1 MEGRRPGGPDVN
13 VSANAVYVADSGAK
27 KPLDELNR
35 LIALRSKALNT
46 STKKAAVAVAIDALK
61 SLRSAT
67 RDARKRKR
75 FKIKVEFTGW
85 YGGFSWPERK
95 PCVRTGPRRNDPKA
109 ALGGLK
115 VKWLIKG
122 LKRQDQRKAFLV
134 TPEKTGKKPYIVVC
148 ADARQAR
155 EYERRASLARV
166 GDMGGLARNALGV
179 AMNKISQGGAELDGN
194 SVNKVNPSDLASAW
208 VVDSGNSCSVRVVD
222 RLDYSSNALRGGD
235 SAVETALMKAANK
248 VYGILK
254 RLGGI
259 PLGQDLGTPFP
270 EVKRRA

>member
-1 MEGRRPGGPDVN
+1 MN
-13 VSANAVYVADSGAK
+13 VSANAVYITGSGAK

-46 STKKAAVAVAIDALK
+46 STRKAAVAVAIDALK
-61 SLRSAT
+61 SLRTAT
-67 RDARKRKR
+67 RDARKKKR

-85 YGGFSWPERK
+85 YGGFSWPDRK
-95 PCVRTGPRRNDPKA
+95 PCVRTGPRRGDPKA
-109 ALGGLK
+109 ALGGMK
-115 VKWLIKG
+115 VKWLIDG
-122 LKRQDQRKAFLV
+122 LKRQEQRKAFKV
-134 TPEKTGKKPYIVVC
+134 TPEKTGKKPYLVVC

-155 EYERRASLARV
+155 EYEKRASLNRV
-166 GDMGGLARNALGV
+166 NDMGGLARNALGV
-179 AMNKISQGGAELDGN
+179 AMNKISQRGAKLEGN
-194 SVNKVNPSDLASAW
+194 SAGKVNPSSLASVW

-235 SAVETALMKAANK
+235 SALETALMKAANK

-254 RLGGI
+254 HLGGI

-270 EVKRRA
+270 EVKKKA